1 MKFFEISYIDTL
13 IVKGGVVI
21 GAITSFL
28 FGTWQEYLT
37 ILIVMQAIDLITGF
51 FNARNK
57 YELSSSQMYKG
68 LMKKFAVWLVIIMA
82 HMIDLIL
89 FGNHVVQAA
98 VAFGY
103 IGNEAL
109 SAVENLGE
117 MGILVPDSVVK
128 YLKQIKDKSEAEENQ

>member
-1 MKFFEISYIDTL
+1 MEFLNLSYIDSIL
-13 IVKGGVVI
+13 VKGGVVI

-37 ILIVMQAIDLITGF
+37 ILIVMQAIDLVTGF
-51 FNARNK
+51 FNAKNK

-68 LMKKFAVWLVIIMA
+68 LMKKFAVWLVVIIA

-89 FGNHVVQAA
+89 FDNHVVQAA

-103 IGNEAL
+103 IANEAL

-117 MGILVPDSVVK
+117 MGILVPESVVK
-128 YLKQIKDKSEAEENQ
+128 YLNQIKDKSEDPQQ